1 MLLYII
7 RHGEPDYATDSLTE
21 RGILQAEAVGK
32 RIAAAKIDR
41 VFTSPMGR
49 AKQTAE
55 PACRLLG
62 LSPTVENWTEEIS
75 EYIRI
80 PLPDGS
86 SKSVS
91 SLQNTTFLENG
102 NADIPFEKAVT
113 CEAINQTRMAE
124 ILPVL
129 RREGDAFLERLG
141 YKYEKGVYR
150 IIKPNEEKV
159 ALFCHAAFTRAWLS
173 ELLHIPV
180 HIMWASF
187 SYNHTGVTVIEF
199 KNNENGITAPKCL
212 TYSDVSHLYAHGPDT
227 DYGYTASRYVSI

>member
-21 RGILQAEAVGK
+21 RGILQAEALGK
-32 RIAAAKIDR
+32 RLAAAKIDK

-49 AKQTAE
+49 AKQTVE
-55 PACRLLG
+55 PTCRLLK
-62 LSPTVENWTEEIS
+62 LEPTVENWTEEIT

-80 PLPDGS
+80 PFSDGTV
-86 SKSVS
+86 KSVS
-91 SLQNTTFLENG
+91 SLQNTEFLTDG
-102 NADIPFEKAVT
+102 NADLDFKNST
-113 CEAINQTRMAE
+113 SCNGINQTRMAE
-124 ILPVL
+124 VLPML
-129 RREGDAFLERLG
+129 RREGDAFLEKLG
-141 YKYEKGVYR
+141 YKYEDGVYK
-150 IIKPNEEKV
+150 IVKPNEEKV

-199 KNNENGITAPKCL
+199 QNNENGITAPKCL